1 MKFFALAIS
10 ALFIGNLSA
19 NAQGCVAI
27 RSAGGMCMA
36 NHTGDEHN
44 AAKWTLNVNNR
55 YFKSYKHFRGLHEEK
70 QRVQNNTE
78 VINHNITTDFTLNRI
93 LNKRWSLFLDLPI
106 ISNTRSSLYEHDGK
120 N

>member
-78 VINHNITTDFTLNRI
+78 VKNQKITTDITKNRKKNNI
-93 LNKRWSLFLDLPI
+93 TP
-106 ISNTRSSLYEHDGK
+106 LYLVSPTQITQQK
-120 N
+120 ACA